1 MDTRSKM
8 QFDQLNCDLS
18 RPINYKSGIEFIKKL
33 KLALNMDQQQEI
45 ADAFAVSKST
55 VASWVQRDLTP
66 YELAIRLHLHTG
78 ISLRWLLLDEGEMF
92 AAGNPLTIQESKKIY
107 SYADKRLQP
116 KNLFDV
122 DTFDLQGSKLN
133 LLGTTTIDQK
143 LLDDFGVQNV
153 MAIKEP
159 NALHIV
165 DKEIH
170 NIISGS
176 YVIEIAGLYSLN
188 KVQRV
193 AGNNLAVTFGEDVI
207 EFPSNEIRV
216 LGKVVMEINK
226 KK

>member
-1 MDTRSKM
+1 MR
-8 QFDQLNCDLS
+8 FDQLNCDLS
-18 RPINYKSGIEFIKKL
+18 RHINYKSGIEFIKKL
-33 KLALNMDQQQEI
+33 KLALNLDQQLEI
-45 ADAFAVSKST
+45 ADAFGVSKST

-78 ISLRWLLLDEGEMF
+78 LSLRWLLLDEGEMF
-92 AAGNPLTIQESKKIY
+92 SAGNPYTIEESKQIY

-116 KNLFDV
+116 KDLFDV
-122 DTFDLQGSKLN
+122 DTFDLNGSKLN
-133 LLGTTTIDQK
+133 LLGTTTIDQR

-153 MAIKEP
+153 LAIKEP

-170 NIISGS
+170 SAISGS
-176 YVIEIAGLYSLN
+176 YLIEITGMYSLN

-193 AGNNLAVTFGEDVI
+193 AGNKLAVTFGEDVI
-207 EFPSNEIRV
+207 EFPSDEIRV
-216 LGKVVMEINK
+216 LGKVVVEIK